1 VLWKVEASLPELHRH
16 FGELCAVK
24 PQSSK
29 WRKGQNQ
36 KSRDGQMVG
45 ANSGSC
51 SLGFGWELKP
61 SVALTWVVLFGNR

>member
-1 VLWKVEASLPELHRH
+1 MLWKVEASLLELHRH

-24 PQSSK
+24 SQSSK

-36 KSRDGQMVG
+36 KSEMGRWLVITQV
-45 ANSGSC
+45 AA
-51 SLGFGWELKP
+51 LGFGWELKP